1 MKIVI
6 APDKF
11 KGSLPAAEVA
21 AAIVAGVRI
30 EWPEAELVTVPVAD
44 GGDGTVDAAV
54 AAGLERVPVT
64 VDGPTGEPV
73 HTSYARRGEVA
84 VIELAGACGL
94 MRLPGGRRA
103 PLAASSFGCGQV
115 LAAALEAGARRIILG
130 VGGSAST
137 DGGTGLL
144 QALGARVFGARGEPL
159 GRGGAA
165 LRDVAALDLAGLHP
179 ALRGGSVTLATDVAN
194 PLTGPDGAAEV
205 YGPQKGASPE
215 QVIELASGLRRWA
228 AVVAEAT
235 GTDWSRAPGSGAA
248 GGVGSIAVQLA
259 AKAGATVIGLARA
272 GGDGAPRAAVGLLE
286 QELGLLGGGPA
297 APPLGALLLGLA
309 GDAHPAAAHGR
320 LELDLGRRAGRRVI
334 RAQPPGLA
342 ALAGNPAVQGE
353 PDRVQQRGLARAG
366 LAVQQEQAR
375 AGQVIE
381 AHLDGAAERTERGH
395 TQPVRAHQP
404 ASSVRTAWNASASSR
419 RSPPVAGAF
428 LTCWTNSSPMAWSS
442 RPATR
447 AR

>member
-11 KGSLPAAEVA
+11 KGSLPGAEVA
-21 AAIVAGVRI
+21 AAIAAGVRA

-73 HTSYARRGEVA
+73 DTSYARRGEVA

-179 ALRGGSVTLATDVAN
+179 ALRGGSVILATDVAN

-248 GGVGSIAVQLA
+248 GGVGF
-259 AKAGATVIGLARA
+259 
-272 GGDGAPRAAVGLLE
+272 
-286 QELGLLGGGPA
+286 
-297 APPLGALLLGLA
+297 
-309 GDAHPAAAHGR
+309 
-320 LELDLGRRAGRRVI
+320 
-334 RAQPPGLA
+334 A
-342 ALAGNPAVQGE
+342 ALAVLGA
-353 PDRVQQRGLARAG
+353 
-366 LAVQQEQAR
+366 QAR
-375 AGQVIE
+375 PGIE
-381 AHLDGAAERTERGH
+381 LVLELVDFDAALDGAALVVTGEGSLDTQTLAGKAPAGVARAAARRGIPVVAVVGRSTLTEGQLATIGISRVY
-395 TQPVRAHQP
+395 PLSDLEPDP
-404 ASSVRTAWNASASSR
+404 ARSSAEASALLQR
-419 RSPPVAGAF
+419 VGQTLAREVLAGGTRGVRSEY
-428 LTCWTNSSPMAWSS
+428 
-442 RPATR
+442 
-447 AR
+447 